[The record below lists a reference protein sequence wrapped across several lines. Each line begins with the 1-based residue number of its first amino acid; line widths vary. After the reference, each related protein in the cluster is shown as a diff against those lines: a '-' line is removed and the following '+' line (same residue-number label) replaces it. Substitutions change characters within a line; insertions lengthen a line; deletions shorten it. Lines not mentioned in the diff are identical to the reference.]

1 MDLPRL
7 KPLSLEQV
15 INFSTPKSWGISD
28 PVRFMAL
35 LEEAKKLLTSGVYLG
50 DNLLTWGRNNS
61 LFEDDAFR
69 EAWGSNI
76 QNDADQAIA
85 WRRYILAC
93 AAFHCVQLEGDFAEC
108 GVYTGTGIKTVMDY
122 LGGAAFPKTF
132 WGYDTFDYN
141 PVEGHHFAGQ
151 EAGFFDKVKA
161 RFAAYPQ
168 VRLIA
173 GFIPDSFAQ
182 GMPEKLAYL
191 HIDLNNAEGELAA
204 LEGLFD
210 RVVSGG
216 IVILDDSVFAL
227 YQAVARRATQAG
239 ARLPVLFPRSGRRGQ
254 ITATRSD
261 PTTIEVTGAVS
272 GTLTVDGA
280 GRLMRV
286 VLADGVSAIRQSK

>member
-35 LEEAKKLLTSGVYLG
+35 LEEAKKLLTSGVYFG

-69 EAWGSNI
+69 DAWGSNI

-216 IVILDDSVFAL
+216 IVILDDYEWAGVYRKQKQAEDPWFEARGYRVFP
-227 YQAVARRATQAG
+227 
-239 ARLPVLFPRSGRRGQ
+239 LPTGQGLVLKR
-254 ITATRSD
+254 
-261 PTTIEVTGAVS
+261 
-272 GTLTVDGA
+272 
-280 GRLMRV
+280 
-286 VLADGVSAIRQSK
+286 